1 MSRKRTKQVFAII
14 FAFVAAP
21 ALAHETP
28 VDAFA
33 DCAGRYSA
41 EMEHAWLLDASDA
54 DEFQQKRATFVALL
68 DASMPARSGRMILDR
83 RIQAKFAHAQ
93 LLQQADLG
101 QDRTRAQSA
110 RLIAYRHLAACQKLL
125 LGS

>member
-1 MSRKRTKQVFAII
+1 MIQVLFGSLLLIAGG
-14 FAFVAAP
+14 VQ
-21 ALAHETP
+21 AHDTP

-41 EMEHAWLLDASDA
+41 EMEHAWLVDTSGA
-54 DEFQQKRATFVALL
+54 DEMQQKRATFVALL
-68 DASMPARSGRMILDR
+68 EAVMPEQSGRLVLDR
-83 RIQAKFAHAQ
+83 RIQAKFAHAK

-101 QDRTRAQSA
+101 TDRARANRA
-110 RLIAYRHLAACQKLL
+110 RMVAQTHLAACRKML